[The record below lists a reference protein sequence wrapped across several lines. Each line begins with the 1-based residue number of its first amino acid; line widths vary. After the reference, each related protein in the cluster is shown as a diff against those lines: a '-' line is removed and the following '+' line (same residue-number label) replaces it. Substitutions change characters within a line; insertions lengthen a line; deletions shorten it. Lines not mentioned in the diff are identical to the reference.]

1 MKGISAVLLSVII
14 GVGFASCQK
23 DHSNSD
29 AANFVATIDS
39 NQFAANQFS
48 AAIAL
53 NTIAIAGK
61 SDDGRQIVLRVKDS
75 GVHVYSLDIN
85 SFTNAGAYSINDDN
99 AYTTNG
105 GNNADESGG
114 TLSILSIDTS
124 NKKISGTFSMK
135 VYRQIDAKQII
146 ITKGSFTNIP
156 YVSEAFPA
164 SKAGDTM
171 TVKVDGTPFAGYS
184 ITGTALYGQVNV
196 SVSNKAVTEVVGL
209 SLPSGVTAGTYT
221 FSTFGDYIAQ
231 YNTSSAYLLG
241 DSGSVT
247 ILEHNTTTKRIR
259 GNFSFHAKEMLGT
272 KTAQLTEGY
281 FSVVYK

>member
-1 MKGISAVLLSVII
+1 MKVISVVLLSAII
-14 GVGFASCQK
+14 GVSFTSCQK
-23 DHSNSD
+23 DNSNSD

-171 TVKVDGTPFAGYS
+171 TVKVDGAPFAGYS
-184 ITGTALYGQVNV
+184 INGTAAYGMVNV
-196 SVSNKAVTEVVGL
+196 SVSNKAFTEVVGV

-221 FSTFGDYIAQ
+221 FTTFGDYIAQ

-259 GNFSFHAKEMLGT
+259 GNFNFHAKEMLGT

-281 FSVVYK
+281 FSVVYQ